1 MSLALESRNDSTTQA
16 KRWLAVG
23 LILSVLFLPVFISW
37 LGPVPP
43 SQLHYT
49 SAVARVLFDDRNKDK
64 ATSDED
70 VRLPDAWNQTRR
82 GFGGLI
88 EYVIELRPID
98 STREQ
103 SVLIQRAKGN
113 CDVILN
119 DHLLYS
125 EIGRAGHRGTNRV
138 IFVQLPDQ
146 LLRDNNRLTLRLRGY
161 ASDGSGISDVYVGP
175 TEELRP
181 TFTARWLVSEQLLT
195 IANWAVVA
203 LCLPFVLIWLR
214 DPQNS
219 HTYGLFTAGALG
231 FALRNFHR
239 QIDPDLLAGPLWQP
253 LISASLGWVALAEW
267 LFLMRYVHIRM
278 PRFERGM
285 LLFVTVGT
293 IVLFIVPTS
302 LFASIDA
309 LAWRLPIF
317 LSGIFC
323 VTVFAAISFRR
334 PTLPR
339 VLVAAGMFAQI
350 APALHDLLWLM
361 GYIPFS
367 AAQWF
372 PLSFPSLF
380 VVMGLVLADDIA
392 TTRRALREANFDLER
407 KVTAARSELNQMYER
422 QREQDSERFK
432 LEERGRLMR
441 EMHDGVGTHLSLLL
455 SGLQRGK
462 LKDDE
467 VRDAVQMSMD
477 ELRLLLD
484 ARSPSTETVVEAI
497 SNLRHRLEPR
507 LQLAGANTSWEVADG
522 AENATLSAEATLHV
536 LRMVQ
541 ECATN
546 AVRHGKANHIHYR
559 IFFREAPAAPDLC
572 IEISDNGCGPDA
584 ASPSTKGNG
593 TGLDN
598 IRTRARA
605 LGGRFELVRIG
616 TRTVATI
623 TLPALSYRC
632 GTALSHATS

>member
-1 MSLALESRNDSTTQA
+1 M
-16 KRWLAVG
+16 
-23 LILSVLFLPVFISW
+23 
-37 LGPVPP
+37 
-43 SQLHYT
+43 
-49 SAVARVLFDDRNKDK
+49 
-64 ATSDED
+64 
-70 VRLPDAWNQTRR
+70 
-82 GFGGLI
+82 
-88 EYVIELRPID
+88 
-98 STREQ
+98 
-103 SVLIQRAKGN
+103 LIQRAKGN

-119 DHLLYS
+119 DRVLYS
-125 EIGRAGHRGTNRV
+125 EIGRSEHKGTNRV
-138 IFVQLPDQ
+138 IFVPLPEQ
-146 LLRDNNRLTLRLRGY
+146 ALRDNNRLTVRLRGY
-161 ASDGSGISDVYVGP
+161 ASDGSGLSDVYVGP

-181 TFTARWLVSEQLLT
+181 AFTARWLVSEQLLT

-214 DPQNS
+214 DPANAQ
-219 HTYGLFTAGALG
+219 TYALFTAGALG

-267 LFLMRYVHIRM
+267 LFLMRYIGIRM

-285 LLFVTVGT
+285 LLYVAVGT
-293 IVLFIVPTS
+293 LVLCLVPAS
-302 LFASIDA
+302 LFTPVDA
-309 LAWRLPIF
+309 FAWRVPIF

-323 VTVFAAISFRR
+323 VTAFAAVAFRN
-334 PTLPR
+334 PTLSR
-339 VLVAAGMFAQI
+339 LLIAAGMFAQI
-350 APALHDLLWLM
+350 APALHDLMWLT

-372 PLSFPSLF
+372 PLSFPALF

-392 TTRRALREANFDLER
+392 TTRRALLEANTDLEG
-407 KVTAARSELNQMYER
+407 KVIAARAELNQMYER

-462 LKDDE
+462 LRDEE
-467 VRDAVQMSMD
+467 VRDAVQLSMD

-484 ARSPSTETVVEAI
+484 ARSPSTETLVEAI

-507 LQLAGANTSWEVADG
+507 LQLAGASTSWQVADG
-522 AENATLSAEATLHV
+522 AEDAALSAEATLHV

-546 AVRHGKANHIHYR
+546 AVRHGRATNVGYH
-559 IFFREAPAAPDLC
+559 IFFREGAPAPDLC

-584 ASPSTKGNG
+584 ASASTRGSG
-593 TGLDN
+593 AGLDN
-598 IRTRARA
+598 TRTRAAA
-605 LGGRFELVRIG
+605 LGGRFELKRAG
-616 TRTVATI
+616 MQTVATV
-623 TLPALSYRC
+623 TLPAGTYRS
-632 GTALSHATS
+632 APRA